1 MRTKRS
7 FLNLITDL
15 IPLVVISILGI
26 FKLKLFIDVLGNKT
40 LGLYQLYS
48 QIMVY
53 VALVDGGLSS
63 ALIFSLYKPNS
74 SGNVEKVR
82 EIMAAGYKIFAL
94 IGMIVFGLT
103 AIISPFVHF
112 FIKDTVFSNQFV
124 ALTFLIFSLSNVV
137 EYFFV
142 PQRSILEVK
151 EKKYIVNIC
160 IQTGQIVLSILEI
173 VMLILKCNFINILL
187 MHVLVKLLSN
197 ICVAICCKKILPE
210 YKVSGLTKKDFEFT
224 KQIKNLVFHKINGLI
239 VYNIDI
245 ILISK
250 ILGLNDVAVYSTYNY
265 VINMLRNIIGKISG
279 SITAII
285 GNYLSENNTN
295 KTYELFNEFRSMM
308 FFIATLVSVPLF
320 FALGDFIDIW
330 YEGKIQTKFLI
341 TLSFSLYMYIYI
353 IKIPTTT
360 FVTAAG
366 LFKETKICAL
376 CDTII
381 NFVLS
386 LILIFSIG
394 IPGVVFATAFSAFV
408 AEYFMKTN
416 VLYKNVFTNNKPIE
430 FYSKNFKFFAFTLVD
445 LVFGYLLFMNIHITN
460 ILVWLAVY
468 LLYFIINGII
478 TFIMFYVF
486 KEVTFI
492 NRLKNILNFKKIMTK
507 EK

>member
-7 FLNLITDL
+7 ILNLITDL
-15 IPLVVISILGI
+15 IPLIVISVLGI
-26 FKLKLFIDVLGNKT
+26 FKLKLFIDVLGDKT

-74 SGNVEKVR
+74 SGNTEKIK

-94 IGMIVFGLT
+94 IGIIVFGIA
-103 AIISPFVHF
+103 AIISPFVHY
-112 FIKDTVFSNQFV
+112 FIKDTIFSNNFI

-160 IQTGQIVLSILEI
+160 IQTGQIILSVLEI
-173 VMLILKCNFINILL
+173 IMLLSHFKFVYILL
-187 MHVLVKLLSN
+187 MHVIIKLIAN
-197 ICVAICCKKILPE
+197 ISVAICCKKVYPE
-210 YKVSGLTKKDFEFT
+210 YSVRGLTKKDFEFT
-224 KQIKNLVFHKINGLI
+224 KQIKHLVFHKINGLI
-239 VYNIDI
+239 VYNIDV

-250 ILGLNDVAVYSTYNY
+250 FLGLTAVAIYSTYNY

-285 GNYLSENNTN
+285 GNYLSEGNTQ
-295 KTYELFNEFRSMM
+295 KSYGLFNELRSMI
-308 FFIATLVSVPLF
+308 FYIAIVVSIPLF

-330 YEGKIQTKFLI
+330 YEGKIETQFLI
-341 TLSFSLYMYIYI
+341 TLSFAIYMYVYI

-360 FVTAAG
+360 FVTSAG

-381 NFVLS
+381 NLS
-386 LILIFSIG
+386 LSIALIFGIG
-394 IPGVVFATAFSAFV
+394 ISGVVFATALSATI
-408 AEYFMKTN
+408 AEYIMKTN
-416 VLYKNVFTNNKPIE
+416 VLYKNVFVDYKAKE
-430 FYSKNFKFFAFTLVD
+430 FYIKNLKFIIFTLID
-445 LVFGYLLFMNIHITN
+445 LALGYIIFMNIN
-460 ILVWLAVY
+460 ISNIFMWFIVYAVY
-468 LLYFIINGII
+468 FVINAALTLGV
-478 TFIMFYVF
+478 FYLF
-486 KEVTFI
+486 KEVNFI
-492 NRLKNILNFKKIMTK
+492 NRFKYLLRK
-507 EK
+507 EKTN